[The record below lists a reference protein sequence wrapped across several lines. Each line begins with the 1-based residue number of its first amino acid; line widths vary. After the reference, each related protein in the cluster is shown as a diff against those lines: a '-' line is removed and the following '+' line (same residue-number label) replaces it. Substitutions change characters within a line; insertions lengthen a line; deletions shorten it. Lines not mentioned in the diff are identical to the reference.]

1 MTPPT
6 PHQFDIPDMDCE
18 GCVASIERAVH
29 KLDASASVNANLT
42 TKRVVVGSL
51 VTTTEIKAAIE
62 GAGYDVHTV
71 A

>member
-1 MTPPT
+1 MTQAT

-29 KLDASASVNANLT
+29 KLDNAATVNANLK
-42 TKRVVVGSL
+42 TKRVEVGSAAA
-51 VTTTEIKAAIE
+51 TSDIKAAIE
-62 GAGYDVHTV
+62 GAGYDVKTP